1 VIDFPKTNRTC
12 LQCGGISHTQ
22 WTPVICLRCMSRL
35 GWEPREEP
43 GFLLLPSGD
52 SIRSTQIQWA
62 VIVVVI
68 LIILALVFG

>member
-1 VIDFPKTNRTC
+1 
-12 LQCGGISHTQ
+12 
-22 WTPVICLRCMSRL
+22 MSRL